1 MVLDKAAIC
10 WTFRCDMM
18 RSDAPFILFS
28 GYMMLE
34 RALMSAL
41 LARHRKLLVKATIV
55 PFRNLC
61 FRMMLVAAIAMAV
74 PTGAGAQTTGAV
86 IEGTAA
92 QADASSAP
100 QLSTAAAKPRSSGF
114 SNLNELYFRAGFEL
128 GWPEETRFTDQECD
142 STDPAALYGCGG
154 GNDKLPRGSKGD
166 FGRTSGFELG
176 IGHFAAT
183 SLRLEAFVSYRP
195 NVSFAGRA
203 NFLQIS
209 TSDRQDVSADL
220 SALSGMLVG
229 YVDLPGLGL
238 PRLGSLRPFVGAGG
252 GLSRLEIDE
261 TRMEFPR
268 TMTIVPGGRR
278 VNLAWMLAAGIAV
291 PLGERAM
298 VEVAWRYT
306 DHGVIETGRGKGRI
320 VWRDG
325 SRAPLELDL
334 AETRARLEGHGL
346 VISLRYPF

>member
-1 MVLDKAAIC
+1 
-10 WTFRCDMM
+10 M
-18 RSDAPFILFS
+18 RLSLSLGVHDDGHAPL
-28 GYMMLE
+28 
-34 RALMSAL
+34 SAL
-41 LARHRKLLVKATIV
+41 LARHGKLLVKATV
-55 PFRNLC
+55 APVRNLC
-61 FRMMLVAAIAMAV
+61 FRTALIAAIAAAV
-74 PTGAGAQTTGAV
+74 PNGVGAQTTGVV

-92 QADASSAP
+92 QADASTAP
-100 QLSTAAAKPRSSGF
+100 QPSTAAVESRSSGF

-142 STDPAALYGCGG
+142 SSEPAALYGCGDG
-154 GNDKLPRGSKGD
+154 IDGLPFGSYGD

-176 IGHFAAT
+176 IGHSAAT

-203 NFLQIS
+203 NFLQ

-238 PRLGSLRPFVGAGG
+238 PRLGSLGSLRPFVGAGG
-252 GLSRLEIDE
+252 GLSRLEIDA

-268 TMTIVPGGRR
+268 TTTIVPGGKR
-278 VNLAWMLAAGIAV
+278 VNLAWMLTAGIAA

-298 VEVAWRYT
+298 VELAWRYT

>member
-1 MVLDKAAIC
+1 MTD
-10 WTFRCDMM
+10 F
-18 RSDAPFILFS
+18 
-28 GYMMLE
+28 
-34 RALMSAL
+34 
-41 LARHRKLLVKATIV
+41 LAHRREVLVKATV
-55 PFRNLC
+55 APFRNHC

-92 QADASSAP
+92 QADASTAP
-100 QLSTAAAKPRSSGF
+100 QLSTAAAESRSSGF
-114 SNLNELYFRAGFEL
+114 SNLNELYFRAGFGL

-142 STDPAALYGCGG
+142 SSEPVALYGCGDG
-154 GNDKLPRGSKGD
+154 IDGSPLASYGD

-195 NVSFAGRA
+195 NISFEGRA
-203 NFLQIS
+203 NFRQ
-209 TSDRQDVSADL
+209 TSDRQEVSADL

-238 PRLGSLRPFVGAGG
+238 PRLGSLLGSPRPFVGAGG
-252 GLSRLEIDE
+252 GLSRIEIDA

-268 TMTIVPGGRR
+268 TTTIVPGGKR
-278 VNLAWMLAAGIAV
+278 VNLAWMLAAGIAA

-306 DHGVIETGRGKGRI
+306 DHGVTETGRGKGRI

>member
-1 MVLDKAAIC
+1 MAAR
-10 WTFRCDMM
+10 T
-18 RSDAPFILFS
+18 
-28 GYMMLE
+28 
-34 RALMSAL
+34 
-41 LARHRKLLVKATIV
+41 V
-55 PFRNLC
+55 
-61 FRMMLVAAIAMAV
+61 
-74 PTGAGAQTTGAV
+74 
-86 IEGTAA
+86 
-92 QADASSAP
+92 
-100 QLSTAAAKPRSSGF
+100 STACSTS
-114 SNLNELYFRAGFEL
+114 L
-128 GWPEETRFTDQECD
+128 G
-142 STDPAALYGCGG
+142 SYGDFG
-154 GNDKLPRGSKGD
+154 RTSGD
-166 FGRTSGFELG
+166 FGRTSGFEFG
-176 IGHFAAT
+176 IGHSAAT

-203 NFLQIS
+203 NFLQ

-252 GLSRLEIDE
+252 GLSRLEIDA

-268 TMTIVPGGRR
+268 TTTIVPGGKR
-278 VNLAWMLAAGIAV
+278 VNLAWMLTAGVAA

-298 VEVAWRYT
+298 VELAWRYT

-325 SRAPLELDL
+325 SRAPLELNL

-346 VISLRYPF
+346 VMSLRYPF